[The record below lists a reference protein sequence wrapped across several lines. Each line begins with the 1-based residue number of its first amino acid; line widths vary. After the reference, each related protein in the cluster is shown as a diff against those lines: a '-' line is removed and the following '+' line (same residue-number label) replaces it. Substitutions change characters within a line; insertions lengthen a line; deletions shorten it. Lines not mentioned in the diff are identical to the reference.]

1 MNASTLD
8 LSPKTL
14 ARVGG
19 ALYVFIIV
27 AGVFGELF
35 VRDALIVSGN
45 AAATAANVAAHEG
58 LWRLGIAG
66 DLLMHVADLPL
77 LAEDRENLDRILQ
90 KRRRTQ
96 EQYFNLIAGRL
107 GKNYC
112 PGRSWEAIGHLA
124 LRLTPAIEIADL
136 GAGEGLVS
144 QLLARRARQVW
155 CIDNSPRMVEV
166 GTELAKK
173 NGLANLAYKLGDL
186 ENVPLPDKSVDLAIL
201 SQALHHARHPQI
213 AVNEAHRILRPGGQ
227 LLVLDLNEHS
237 FEKAR
242 ELYADVWLGFK
253 ESALHGFLKKAGFAK
268 VDVSTVARE
277 ANEPHFETLLASGV
291 KPARERGEGA
301 DSSCLGFQGGCKLK
315 GGSLPSL
322 RCPLAPSAEA
332 GSSRSRPRSEKLPAK
347 IGVKKNARHWPG
359 VDSGVAIGAIIGPA
373 RAAGGSAPSGSRRR
387 DWRSFRSSVA
397 RPFPHS
403 AGRRARVRP
412 AWRCRTFRG

>member
-1 MNASTLD
+1 LNASWDILKTLSD
-8 LSPKTL
+8 PTRLRLLALVAREELSVAELQEILGMGQSRISSQLAQLRQVNLVSDRRDGKKAFYSLRANLPPKTL
-14 ARVGG
+14 ALLRS
-19 ALYVFIIV
+19 AL
-27 AGVFGELF
+27 
-35 VRDALIVSGN
+35 DA
-45 AAATAANVAAHEG
+45 
-58 LWRLGIAG
+58 
-66 DLLMHVADLPL
+66 VADLPL

-124 LRLTPAIEIADL
+124 LRLTPAIDIADL

-186 ENVPLPDKSVDLAIL
+186 ENVPLPDRSVDLAIL
-201 SQALHHARHPQI
+201 SQALHHAPHPQV

-227 LLVLDLNEHS
+227 VLVLDLAEHS

-253 ESALHGFLKKAGFAK
+253 ESALHGFLKKAGFTK
-268 VDVSTVARE
+268 VEVATVAKE
-277 ANEPHFETLLASGV
+277 ANEPRFETLLASGI
-291 KPARERGEGA
+291 
-301 DSSCLGFQGGCKLK
+301 
-315 GGSLPSL
+315 
-322 RCPLAPSAEA
+322 
-332 GSSRSRPRSEKLPAK
+332 RS
-347 IGVKKNARHWPG
+347 
-359 VDSGVAIGAIIGPA
+359 
-373 RAAGGSAPSGSRRR
+373 
-387 DWRSFRSSVA
+387 
-397 RPFPHS
+397 
-403 AGRRARVRP
+403 GR
-412 AWRCRTFRG
+412 